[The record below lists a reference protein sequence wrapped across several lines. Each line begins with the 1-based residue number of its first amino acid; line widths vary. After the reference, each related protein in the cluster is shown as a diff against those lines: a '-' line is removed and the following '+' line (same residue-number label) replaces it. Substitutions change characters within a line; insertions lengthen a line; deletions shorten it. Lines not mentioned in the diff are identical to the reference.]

1 MEHHAGVQGSGS
13 RGPQGVHACEE
24 GVVEKKGRGLL
35 PPDSASPPAS
45 LATTA
50 ICTAGERPLQSAF
63 SFAKCKA
70 AAKLRLVVS

>member
-1 MEHHAGVQGSGS
+1 MQGSGS
-13 RGPQGVHACEE
+13 RGPHGVHACQD
-24 GVVEKKGRGLL
+24 GVVEKKARGLL

-50 ICTAGERPLQSAF
+50 MWTAGERPLQAAF